1 MTAPYVPT
9 ALATPVVNPS
19 AGSVGANP
27 IPYISPTEYQF
38 APTAMAIGQLVPGG
52 FTNTQLHALADVIR
66 RASRWADN
74 ICFGADPDGKAS
86 LAASVS
92 VESQWAK
99 LVNGALRL
107 ACDYRPIEV
116 VGIDIGPAPTSVTS
130 IGSTAA
136 GQVRIGRR
144 TIVVPLASGNVF
156 RNNDVPAVVPYGR
169 QSGRLYAVWSYVNG
183 FPHTKLHTS
192 VSAAATSCVVT
203 ATDGAGGLWGVYAA
217 SGAFLGTQLQIID
230 GVNTETVSVKG
241 ITKGA
246 STTTLTTSAFQY
258 AHAVPTAPDF
268 IPVTQLPEDIH
279 QACITLTSVLLK
291 TSRGSRTMEMPRSP
305 GQPPNRQVMAQAG
318 AIGNW
323 ENACNLLHDYGVR
336 VKQSKVI

>member
-1 MTAPYVPT
+1 MAAPYVPT
-9 ALATPVVNPS
+9 AFSTPVISPS

-27 IPYISPTEYQF
+27 IPYVSISEYQF

-52 FTNTQLHALADVIR
+52 FTTTQLQSLADVIR

-99 LVNGALRL
+99 VVNGALRL

-116 VGIDIGPAPTSVTS
+116 VGIDVGASPTSVSSVGATV
-130 IGSTAA
+130 AA
-136 GQVRIGRR
+136 QVRIGRR
-144 TIVVPLASGNVF
+144 TIVVPLAIGSIF
-156 RNNDVPAVVPYGR
+156 RSKDVPAITPYATQFGR
-169 QSGRLYAVWSYVNG
+169 VYAVWSYVNG

-192 VSAAATSCVVT
+192 VLSGATTCVVT
-203 ATDGAGGLWGVYAA
+203 ATNGAGGLWGVYAA

-230 GVNTETVSVKG
+230 GVNTETVSVKS
-241 ITKGA
+241 ITAGTT
-246 STTTLTTSAFQY
+246 TTTLTTSAFQH
-258 AHAVPTAPDF
+258 AHTVPTAPDF

-279 QACITLTSVLLK
+279 QACITLTSALIK
-291 TSRGSRTMEMPRSP
+291 STRGSRTMEMARAP
-305 GQPPNRQVMAQAG
+305 GQPPSRQVMAQAG
-318 AIGNW
+318 ALGNW
-323 ENACNLLHDYGVR
+323 ENACDLLHDYGIR
-336 VKQSKVI
+336 QKLSKVI